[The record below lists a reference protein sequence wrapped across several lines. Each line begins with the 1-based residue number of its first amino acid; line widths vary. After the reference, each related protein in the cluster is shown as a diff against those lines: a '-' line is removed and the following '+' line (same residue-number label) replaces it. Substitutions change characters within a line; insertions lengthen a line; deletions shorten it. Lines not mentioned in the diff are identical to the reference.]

1 MRESTL
7 RKYAKL
13 IVKVGVNVKKNQRVI
28 IRSDLEIA
36 DFTKL
41 VVEEAYKAGALSVTV
56 DWSDQD
62 IMKLNY
68 KYQSEETL
76 STLLPWQEE
85 KIKQNV
91 KDLPAMIHLASQD
104 PDGMKGV
111 DQEKVRKVRM
121 NMYPKTKKYSDE
133 MENKYQW
140 TIAAVPGK
148 KWAKKIF
155 PDVNEKKAVALLWDA
170 ILDASRV
177 KGNPIKNW
185 KEHNA
190 RLLEKCS
197 ILNNYNFKYLK
208 YKASNGTDLKIGIN
222 KDNVWLGGGET
233 TLKGRFFNPNIPT
246 EECFGMPNKDDVEGI
261 VYSSKPLSYGGELIE
276 NFSLRFEK
284 GKVVEAKAE
293 KNEELLKKMV
303 SMDEGAARLGEV
315 ALVPYDSP
323 ISQSGILFYETLFDE
338 NASCH
343 LALGRGFANNF
354 KDFEKKSYDELKAMG
369 LNESMIHVDFMIG
382 TKDLEIIG
390 ITEDNKEICVF
401 KDGNWAI

>member
-7 RKYAKL
+7 RKYARL
-13 IVKVGVNVKKNQRVI
+13 IVRVGANVKKKQKVI
-28 IRSDLEIA
+28 IRSDIEIA

-41 VVEEAYKAGALSVTV
+41 VVEEAYKAGALAVTV

-62 IMKLNY
+62 LAKLHY

-76 STLLPWQEE
+76 SDLLPWQEE

-104 PDGMKGV
+104 PDGMKGI
-111 DQEKVRKVRM
+111 DQDKVRKVRI
-121 NMYPKTKKYSDE
+121 NQYPRVKKYNDE

-148 KWAKKIF
+148 MWAKKVF
-155 PDVNEKKAVALLWDA
+155 PDVNEKKAIALLWDA
-170 ILDASRV
+170 ILTTSRV

-185 KEHNA
+185 KEHNE
-190 RLLEKCS
+190 RLLQKCET
-197 ILNNYNFKYLK
+197 LNNYHFKYLK
-208 YKASNGTDLKIGIN
+208 YKASNGTDLKVGIN
-222 KDNVWLGGGET
+222 ENSVWLGGGET

-246 EECFGMPNKDDVEGI
+246 EECFGMPKKDDVEGI

-276 NFSLRFEK
+276 NFSVRFEK
-284 GKVVEAKAE
+284 GKVVEVHAE
-293 KNEELLKKMV
+293 KNEELLKQMV
-303 SMDEGAARLGEV
+303 SMDEGASRLGEV

-343 LALGRGFANNF
+343 LALGRGFTNNF
-354 KDFEKKSYDELKAMG
+354 KDYDKYTYQQLQAMG

-390 ITEDNKEICVF
+390 VTHDNKEIVVF
-401 KDGNWAI
+401 KEGNWAI

>member
-13 IVKVGVNVKKNQRVI
+13 IVKVGANVKKKQKVVVRA
-28 IRSDLEIA
+28 DLEIA
-36 DFTKL
+36 DFVLL
-41 VVEEAYKAGALSVTV
+41 VVEEAYKAGAAQVTV
-56 DWSDQD
+56 DWSNQELS
-62 IMKLNY
+62 KLHYN
-68 KYQSEETL
+68 YQSEESL
-76 STLLPWQEE
+76 SEFLPWEEE
-85 KIKQNV
+85 KLKQKV
-91 KDLPAMIHLASQD
+91 KDLPAMIHLVSQD
-104 PDGMKGV
+104 PDGLKGI
-111 DQEKVRKVRM
+111 DQEKVKKVRM
-121 NMYPKTKKYSDE
+121 NMYPKTKKYVDE
-133 MENKYQW
+133 MDNKYQW
-140 TIAAVPGK
+140 VIAAVPGK
-148 KWAKKIF
+148 LWAKKVF
-155 PDVNEKKAVALLWDA
+155 PNVNEKKAMALLWDA

-185 KEHNA
+185 KEHNE
-190 RLLEKCS
+190 RLLQKCQ
-197 ILNNYNFKYLK
+197 ILNEYNFKYLK
-208 YKASNGTDLKIGIN
+208 YKASNGTDLKIGLN

-246 EECFGMPNKDDVEGI
+246 EECFGMPDKNDVEGI

-276 NFSLRFEK
+276 NFSMRFEK
-284 GKVVEAKAE
+284 GKVVEVRAE
-293 KNEELLKKMV
+293 KNEDLLQKMV

-323 ISQSGILFYETLFDE
+323 ISKSGILFYETLFDE

-343 LALGRGFANNF
+343 LAVGRGFANNF
-354 KDFEKKSYDELKAMG
+354 KDYEKFSYDQLKAKG

-390 ITEDNKEICVF
+390 VTQDNKEVCVF

>member
-7 RKYAKL
+7 RKYARL
-13 IVKVGVNVKKNQRVI
+13 IVRVGANVKKNQKVI
-28 IRSDLEIA
+28 IRADLEIA

-41 VVEEAYKAGALSVTV
+41 VVEEAYKAGALAVTV
-56 DWSDQD
+56 DWSDQE
-62 IMKLNY
+62 ITKLHY
-68 KYQSEETL
+68 KYQSEDTL

-91 KDLPAMIHLASQD
+91 KDLPAMIHLASAD
-104 PDGMKGV
+104 PDGMKGI
-111 DQEKVRKVRM
+111 DQDKVRKVRM
-121 NMYPKTKKYSDE
+121 NIYPKTRKYNEE

-148 KWAKKIF
+148 MWAKKVF

-170 ILDASRV
+170 ILTTSRV
-177 KGNPIKNW
+177 KGNPIRNW

-190 RLLEKCS
+190 NLLEKCK
-197 ILNNYNFKYLK
+197 ILNNYHFKYLK
-208 YKASNGTDLKIGIN
+208 YKASNGTDIKIGIN

-246 EECFGMPNKDDVEGI
+246 EECFGMPKKDDVEGI

-276 NFSLRFEK
+276 NFSVRFEK
-284 GKVVEAKAE
+284 GKVVEVHAE
-293 KNEELLKKMV
+293 KNEELLKQMV
-303 SMDEGAARLGEV
+303 SMDEGASRLGEV
-315 ALVPYDSP
+315 ALVPYNSP

-343 LALGRGFANNF
+343 LALGRGFTNNF
-354 KDFEKKSYDELKAMG
+354 KDFEKHTYEELKAMG

-390 ITEDNKEICVF
+390 VTEDNQEICVF
-401 KDGNWAI
+401 KEGNWAI